1 MRAAVTF
8 LRAHAAPLYV
18 AGGIALVV
26 GVAIALHVALA
37 AGGIVAGVGFLTMAA
52 THDRVGA

>member
-1 MRAAVTF
+1 MRPF
-8 LRAHAAPLYV
+8 LRTHAAPLYV

-26 GVAIALHVALA
+26 GVAVALHLA
-37 AGGIVAGVGFLTMAA
+37 AIAGGAIAGVGFLTMMA

>member
-1 MRAAVTF
+1 MRAF

-18 AGGIALVV
+18 AGGLALIA
-26 GVAIALHVALA
+26 GVAIALHLA
-37 AGGIVAGVGFLTMAA
+37 AVAGGAIAGVGFLTMAA